1 MNKDVI
7 YIDIEDDITAII
19 SKIKASKEKIIAL
32 VPPKRTG
39 VLQSAVN
46 LRLLT
51 RAASTADK
59 RVVLITNNTS
69 LISLAAAAA
78 IPVAKNLQTKP
89 EIPEVSAVDTDDT
102 DEVIDGNE
110 LPVGEHANMA
120 DDNDDDISKAAAVA
134 AIAATDDVVADAPKP
149 EPKKSP
155 KKAKS
160 AVKVPNFNSFR
171 KKLALGII
179 GGVGLIVFLVW
190 AIVFAPR
197 ATIVIAAKTTNS
209 SINTDVIVGDSLK
222 TNVEKG
228 TLKAIMQK
236 QSEDVSI
243 EFTATG
249 TENVGNKATGTVNFT
264 KSSQG
269 STTIE
274 AGTRLKSSSGLYFVV
289 DQDVTVPSATLS
301 FSCSGFVC
309 PGEASGDVTAEEPGA
324 SYNAASGSLSGAP
337 NGVDAEFDSATSG
350 GTDKKVKVATA
361 ADVQKAKQS
370 LVDQKTDDIKE
381 ELKNAFEGDVSVLE
395 DTFNADY
402 SKVTSSPAVGKEAP
416 GGKGTLTGPVTYTL
430 LAVAV
435 SELDDFLTKTLEA
448 ELENKDEQQVYD
460 SGAEKAQFQD
470 VELKKV
476 GGEATLIATGSIGPK
491 INEKEVKEQARGK
504 KFGDIQAD
512 IQSIQGVSSV
522 DINFF
527 PFWVSTVPDDVKK
540 ISVEFKL
547 DESN

>member
-51 RAASTADK
+51 RAATSADK
-59 RVVLITNNTS
+59 RVVLITNNAS
-69 LISLAAAAA
+69 LISLAAAAT

-89 EIPEVSAVDTDDT
+89 EIPEATAADADDAE
-102 DEVIDGNE
+102 EVIDGND
-110 LPVGEHANMA
+110 LPVGEHAKMS
-120 DDNDDDISKAAAVA
+120 DDTDEDISKAAAVA
-134 AIAATDDVVADAPKP
+134 AIAATEDVVTDAPKQ
-149 EPKKSP
+149 EPKKAA

-160 AVKVPNFNSFR
+160 GPKVPNFNSFR

-179 GGVGLIVFLVW
+179 AGIGLIVFLVW
-190 AIVFAPR
+190 ALVFAPR
-197 ATIVIAAKTTNS
+197 ATIVIAAKTTS
-209 SINTDVIVGDSLK
+209 SSVNTDVIVGDSLK
-222 TNVEKG
+222 TDVEKG
-228 TLKAIMQK
+228 TIKAVMQK

-249 TENVGNKATGTVNFT
+249 TENVGNKATASVTFS

-269 STTIE
+269 SATVE
-274 AGTRLKSSSGLYFVV
+274 AGTRLKSSSGLYFIV
-289 DQDVTVPSATLS
+289 DEDVAVPSATLS
-301 FSCSGFVC
+301 FSCSGFIC
-309 PGEASGDVTAEEPGA
+309 PGEASGSVTAEEPGA

-337 NGVDAEFDSATSG
+337 NGVSASFDSPSSG

-361 ADVQKAKQS
+361 ADAQKAKQD

-381 ELKNAFEGDVSVLE
+381 ELKNAFEGDVTVLE

-402 SKVTSSPAVGKEAP
+402 SKVTSSPAVGEEAP

-430 LAVAV
+430 LAVATT
-435 SELDDFLTKTLEA
+435 ELDDFLTKTLEA
-448 ELENKDEQQVYD
+448 ELDNKDEQQVYE

-470 VELKKV
+470 VIIKKV
-476 GGEATLIATGSIGPK
+476 GAEATLIATGSIGPK